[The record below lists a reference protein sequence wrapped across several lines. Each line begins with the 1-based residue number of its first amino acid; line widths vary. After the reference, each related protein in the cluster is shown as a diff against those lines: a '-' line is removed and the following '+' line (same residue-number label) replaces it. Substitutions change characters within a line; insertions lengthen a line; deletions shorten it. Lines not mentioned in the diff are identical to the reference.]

1 MCVSEV
7 LCGDGGD
14 MFTVEQASE
23 AENEHCGYFECAEKD
38 GNAVSGRS
46 FLCRPAVGVF
56 VVAYQKDRL
65 AELCL
70 ASPTSRDFRSI

>member
-46 FLCRPAVGVF
+46 FLCRRAVGVF